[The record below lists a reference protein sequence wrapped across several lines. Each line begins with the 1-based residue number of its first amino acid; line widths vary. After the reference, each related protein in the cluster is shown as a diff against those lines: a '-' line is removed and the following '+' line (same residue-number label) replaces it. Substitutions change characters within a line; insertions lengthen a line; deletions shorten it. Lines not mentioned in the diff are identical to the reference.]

1 MHPTELAPSADPQAE
16 QGSSGYST
24 APESAG
30 SSTSVGS
37 ARASTRR
44 PDHAA
49 RIRVVLQARLMALL
63 LRSSVRGVFRA
74 WRRLVPSWPKDAQH
88 RSDDELSVA
97 SASSVRGR
105 HRREHRRKRGQRQ
118 ARRPPDRHSSGS
130 DASNEGRKGA
140 LGFNK
145 DFPYINAKA
154 ACIKCGEGWMPG
166 YWHRRARVHVR
177 GYPTPFDPLADK
189 IMCDGCRNKYPLG
202 PYYFKEYT
210 PYVTKAE
217 VERVRAESS
226 ADYVNPA
233 EDAAACFEKYRAEK
247 FNTGAAEH
255 DNREGAADDDWL
267 PDDASAQDILSSVPV
282 YDARAAV
289 RSALAMWVGV
299 VREHTTAA
307 YNYNVQHAQACAEVL
322 PILDQIVRD
331 ADAIGSN
338 RLRSRSH
345 WADHVFIPPLGSG
358 HFSMDENFT
367 MSGYTYVSYW
377 ARIEEIVKRIKK
389 SEIDRAWSEIESW
402 LCG

>member
-1 MHPTELAPSADPQAE
+1 MHPTELAPSASPQAE

-24 APESAG
+24 APETAG

-74 WRRLVPSWPKDAQH
+74 WRRLVPSWPIDAQH

-105 HRREHRRKRGQRQ
+105 HRRAHRRKRGQRQ

-154 ACIKCGEGWMPG
+154 ACIKCGDRWMPG

-177 GYPTPFDPLADK
+177 GYPAPFDPLADK

-233 EDAAACFEKYRAEK
+233 EDTSAAACFEKYFESHRMRDDFLTFYLTTNIEK
-247 FNTGAAEH
+247 GNINVSTMGTHEYCGKVVDFRTYGRVCLDLLKKWVHPFGMHNLA
-255 DNREGAADDDWL
+255 R
-267 PDDASAQDILSSVPV
+267 SQFSSRP
-282 YDARAAV
+282 
-289 RSALAMWVGV
+289 
-299 VREHTTAA
+299 
-307 YNYNVQHAQACAEVL
+307 Q
-322 PILDQIVRD
+322 
-331 ADAIGSN
+331 
-338 RLRSRSH
+338 
-345 WADHVFIPPLGSG
+345 
-358 HFSMDENFT
+358 
-367 MSGYTYVSYW
+367 
-377 ARIEEIVKRIKK
+377 
-389 SEIDRAWSEIESW
+389 
-402 LCG
+402 